1 MKRSS
6 TFAVIGFFSGFL
18 FGVVF
23 AGGIGIVATQ
33 QDYWKQQAVV
43 RIGGLLDTDMLYLKD
58 GQVLRG
64 RIVSETA
71 GALRVQTGEK
81 IRDINRED
89 VDKIDYNFYTRYMKE
104 LW

>member
-1 MKRSS
+1 MRQLS
-6 TFAVIGFFSGFL
+6 TFAIIGFFAGFL

-43 RIGGLLDTDMLYLKD
+43 RVGELFDTDMICLKD
-58 GQVLRG
+58 GKVLRG
-64 RIVSETA
+64 RIVTETA
-71 GALRVQTGEK
+71 GNIRVQTGETML
-81 IRDINRED
+81 DINRED
-89 VDKIDYNFYTRYMKE
+89 VDRIDYNLYARYMKE